1 MTVWFILF
9 IWLENENVSC
19 KAIYKITIYN
29 KVPNFNCQIHFANCE
44 SMHLRIQILLNLL
57 IMKINPPKII
67 KFVYFHGDCQ
77 HDANP
82 ETKGNQ
88 KNIYIYL
95 IYLYLYCVWKW
106 SRSVVSDS
114 FNPMNYSLPGSS
126 THRIFQANALEWV
139 AISFSRPSSQPKIE
153 PGYPAL

>member
-1 MTVWFILF
+1 MTLWFILF

-29 KVPNFNCQIHFANCE
+29 KVPNFNCQIHFVNCE
-44 SMHLRIQILLNLL
+44 SMHLWIEILLNLL

-77 HDANP
+77 HEANP
-82 ETKGNQ
+82 WNKRKSEKYIHIS
-88 KNIYIYL
+88 NIPLFIL
-95 IYLYLYCVWKW
+95 CVKVK
-106 SRSVVSDS
+106 SLVSDS

-126 THRIFQANALEWV
+126 TRRIFQASALEWV

-153 PGYPAL
+153 PRCPAL